1 MHALQTLLENY
12 ADLAFDFFEAWSH
25 RNIFVV
31 DPELAIVAPHQRGLD
46 LDFPE
51 DREKELQDEIKS
63 LRRRLDNVGIS
74 PFSARIINK
83 SYSDAQAVRQN
94 TTK

>member
-31 DPELAIVAPHQRGLD
+31 DPELSIVAPHQRGLD
-46 LDFPE
+46 LEVPQ
-51 DREKELQDEIKS
+51 DREKELQDDIKV
-63 LRRRLDNVGIS
+63 LRRRLDNVRAHFFLFLFG
-74 PFSARIINK
+74 
-83 SYSDAQAVRQN
+83 
-94 TTK
+94 

>member
-31 DPELAIVAPHQRGLD
+31 DPKLAIVAPHQRGLD
-46 LDFPE
+46 LEVPE

-63 LRRRLDNVGIS
+63 LRRKLDNVSTS
-74 PFSARIINK
+74 PFGAHMTHNRG
-83 SYSDAQAVRQN
+83 SDAQAIRQN